1 MKDFALTLNE
11 LERRDFL
18 AGVAKAALGVS
29 ILPPLAGA
37 ALEPGGHVK
46 PKNPKARNVIF
57 LYMNGGMSHL
67 DTFDPKTNSEVKGIS
82 SPIKT
87 NAPGL
92 QISNHLPSL
101 AKHGDKLAVLR
112 TMAQKTGAHA
122 QGKYLM
128 HTGYAQRPGTS
139 HPHLGSWAQYFLGRR
154 NKTLPD
160 SVLIGSGNPGPGFFP
175 PDHAPFPLGDPAK
188 GIRDL
193 LPKIERKTF
202 NHRVELAQ
210 KFSRVFEHHFPHDQ
224 VKAYAQFYDETVKF
238 FDSRTVAAFDINK
251 EPAKVRDFYGRSKF
265 ANGLLLA
272 RRLIEHKV
280 RYVGVQL
287 GSWDGMHNSMA
298 VGEQRCG
305 ELDAPFAALLQDLQ
319 QRGLLKETLVV
330 LTTEFGRTPRIN
342 QRGGRDHF
350 PGAFSAV
357 LAGGGVSGGQAI
369 GKTDSK
375 GIKRVEGNKFSPG
388 DLHSTIAHALGLPL
402 DERIH
407 GSGGRPFFVGNQGKV
422 IQQVFS

>member
-1 MKDFALTLNE
+1 
-11 LERRDFL
+11 
-18 AGVAKAALGVS
+18 
-29 ILPPLAGA
+29 
-37 ALEPGGHVK
+37 
-46 PKNPKARNVIF
+46 
-57 LYMNGGMSHL
+57 MNGGMSHL

-280 RYVGVQL
+280 RYVEVQL

-357 LAGGGVSGGQAI
+357 LAGGGVRGGQAI

-375 GIKRVEGNKFSPG
+375 GIKRVDGNKFSPG